1 MFLEIVKYTIIKPF
15 VKPAVKGV
23 YRAKKLFET
32 KKEEKKEEDKTSIKD
47 LLYAIVLLL
56 ICALGILF
64 SNKEYSTKIIAFF
77 ENLFY

>member
-23 YRAKKLFET
+23 YGAKKLFET
-32 KKEEKKEEDKTSIKD
+32 KKGKKEEDKTSIKD
-47 LLYAIVLLL
+47 LLYVIVLLL
-56 ICALGILF
+56 ICALGMLF

-77 ENLFY
+77 KNLF

>member
-23 YRAKKLFET
+23 YGAKKLFET
-32 KKEEKKEEDKTSIKD
+32 KKEKKEEDKTSIKD
-47 LLYAIVLLL
+47 LLYVIVLLL
-56 ICALGILF
+56 ICALGMLF

-77 ENLFY
+77 KNLF